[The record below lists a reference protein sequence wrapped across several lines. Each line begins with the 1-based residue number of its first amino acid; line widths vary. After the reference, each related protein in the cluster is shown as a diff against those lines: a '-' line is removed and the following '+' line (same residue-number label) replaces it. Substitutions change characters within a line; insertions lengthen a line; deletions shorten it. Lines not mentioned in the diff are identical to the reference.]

1 MALVLVRGTLL
12 APLAALLIVA
22 LLIIDHVLEV
32 ALLLLT
38 ISVLLVT
45 AHLLLLLLFLLASIG
60 STLISGI
67 AVHFYIAVQIILSD
81 FPVVCLQC

>member
-45 AHLLLLLLFLLASIG
+45 AHLLLLLFLLASIG